1 LLEQLHGNQNEAVTL
16 MPRECGA
23 GKRHAIQ
30 GDEMSAVENPLRR
43 RMMQTALIG
52 GGLGA
57 FGTLLSVRALAADKA
72 TVSMQLGWVP
82 GGNQVGE
89 VVAKR
94 LGYYEQ
100 EGIDFSIV
108 PGGPN
113 VDGVAIVASGRGE
126 VGQISSSPSVM
137 LAVSE
142 GLPVKCFAVGLQ
154 QHPYAF
160 FSLKKSPVRTP
171 QDMIG
176 KRIGIQATGMVLL
189 KALLARHKIPESQV
203 NIVPIGVDMV
213 PLLSGRVDAVAGWQ
227 TNASALKAL
236 GADRVDLNLWDS
248 GVRLYALPYYAHT
261 DTLAKHP
268 EVLQRFLR
276 ATARGWI
283 QALKNRDQAVD
294 LLVKEF
300 PSLNRTDERAAIDTF
315 MNFAFPKGDSTH
327 GWGSMDAA
335 VWQEQISLF
344 AQLGQFRARTPK
356 VEDVMTM
363 DILQATQS
371 ARIAV

>member
-1 LLEQLHGNQNEAVTL
+1 MEI
-16 MPRECGA
+16 
-23 GKRHAIQ
+23 K
-30 GDEMSAVENPLRR
+30 MSRLDDPSRR
-43 RMMQTALIG
+43 RVLQASLLAA
-52 GGLGA
+52 GLA
-57 FGTLLSVRALAADKA
+57 TGTLLSVRSFAADRA
-72 TVSMQLGWVP
+72 AVNMQLGWIP

-100 EGIDFSIV
+100 EGIDFKIL

-126 VGQISSSPSVM
+126 AGQISSSPSVM

-160 FSLKKSPVRTP
+160 FSLKKTPIRTP

-176 KRIGIQATGMVLL
+176 KRIGIQATGLVLL
-189 KALLARHKIPESQV
+189 KALLVKHKIAESQV
-203 NIVPIGVDMV
+203 NIVPIGADMM

-227 TNASALKAL
+227 TNLSALKAL
-236 GADRVDLNLWDS
+236 GADRVDLSLWDS

-261 DTLAKHP
+261 DTLRKHP

-276 ATARGWI
+276 ATARGWLY
-283 QALKNRDQAVD
+283 ANKNRDQAVD
-294 LLVKEF
+294 LLLKEF
-300 PSLNRTDERAAIDTF
+300 PSLNHADERASIDVLMGYALNKASGTQ
-315 MNFAFPKGDSTH
+315 
-327 GWGSMDAA
+327 GWGSMDPT
-335 VWQEQISLF
+335 VWQEQISLY
-344 AQLGQFRARTPK
+344 AELGQFRARAPK
-356 VEDVMTM
+356 VEDVMTL
-363 DILQATQS
+363 DILQATKS
-371 ARIAV
+371 SRLVV

>member
-1 LLEQLHGNQNEAVTL
+1 
-16 MPRECGA
+16 MPRL
-23 GKRHAIQ
+23 
-30 GDEMSAVENPLRR
+30 ENPGRR
-43 RMMQTALIG
+43 RVLQTSLLA
-52 GGLGA
+52 GGLAASGA
-57 FGTLLSVRALAADKA
+57 LLSVRALATERAA
-72 TVSMQLGWVP
+72 VTMQLGWVP

-100 EGIDFSIV
+100 EGIDFKIQ

-113 VDGVAIVASGRGE
+113 IDGVAIVASGRGE

-160 FSLKKSPVRTP
+160 FSLKKAPIRSP

-176 KRIGIQATGMVLL
+176 KRIGIQATGLVLL
-189 KALLARHKIPESQV
+189 KALLAKHKITESQV
-203 NIVPIGVDMV
+203 NIVPIGADMM
-213 PLLSGRVDAVAGWQ
+213 PLLSGRVDAVTGWQ

-236 GADRVDLNLWDS
+236 GADRVDLSLWDS

-261 DTLAKHP
+261 NTLRNHP

-276 ATARGWI
+276 ATARGWLY
-283 QALKNRDQAVD
+283 ANKNRDQAVD
-294 LLVKEF
+294 LLLKDY
-300 PSLNRTDERAAIDTF
+300 PSLNHTDERASIDSL
-315 MNFAFPKGDSTH
+315 MGYAFNKESSTQ
-327 GWGSMDAA
+327 GWGAMDPT
-335 VWQEQISLF
+335 VWQEQISLY
-344 AQLGQFRARTPK
+344 AQLGQFRARAPRL
-356 VEDVMTM
+356 EDVMTL
-363 DILQATQS
+363 DILQATKS
-371 ARIAV
+371 SRLTV